1 MAEALRI
8 VFMGSPEFAV
18 ASLEMLAHSAH
29 KPVAV
34 VTGPDKRR
42 GRGNALSSTPV
53 KSCAQSHGI
62 PVIETDS
69 LKNPDTQAALADL
82 RPDLFVVVA
91 FKILPKSLL
100 EIPRIG
106 SVNVHAS
113 LLPKY
118 RGAAPIHWA
127 IVNGET
133 ETGVT
138 IFFLNEGIDTG
149 SIVHQAKT
157 PIGDSETTGDV
168 YQRLMHLGAEALLT
182 AVDQIW
188 KGEYALNP
196 QSEERSTPAP
206 KLFPDDA
213 LLSFEMSAS
222 QIRNR
227 VRGFNPS
234 PGAWVWLDGKK
245 LRIHSCEYIRIS
257 ECEGSDPLTIPLHD
271 EAVRFTTVQLEGR
284 SVQSA
289 DEFVRGYAGK
299 WVIEGKKQYI

>member
-1 MAEALRI
+1 MADPLRI
-8 VFMGSPEFAV
+8 VFMGSPDFAV
-18 ASLEMLAHSAH
+18 PSLEALCAGPHR
-29 KPVAV
+29 PVAV

-42 GRGNALSSTPV
+42 GRGTALSPTPV
-53 KSCAQSHGI
+53 KDAALRHGI

-69 LKNPDTQAALADL
+69 LKAPDVHEALADL

-91 FKILPKSLL
+91 FKILPKALL
-100 EIPRIG
+100 DMPRIG

-149 SIVHQAKT
+149 GILMQAKT
-157 PIGDSETTGDV
+157 PIGPEETTGDV
-168 YQRLMHLGAEALLT
+168 YRRLMHLGAETLASSIQ
-182 AVDQIW
+182 QIW
-188 KGEYALNP
+188 KGEYTLSP
-196 QSEERSTPAP
+196 QSEALASPAP
-206 KLFPDDA
+206 KLFPDDV
-213 LLSFEMSAS
+213 LLPLDLSAE
-222 QIRNR
+222 QIQRR

-245 LRIHSCEYIRIS
+245 LRVHSSKLMRK
-257 ECEGSDPLTIPLHD
+257 SDYDSSDRFQFMTPDGVI
-271 EAVRFTTVQLEGR
+271 RFTEVQLEGKAR
-284 SVQSA
+284 QSSQ
-289 DEFVRGYAGK
+289 DFMRGYVGQ

>member
-18 ASLEMLAHSAH
+18 PSLEMLALSEH
-29 KPVAV
+29 KPIAV

-42 GRGNALSSTPV
+42 GRGNTLSPTPV
-53 KSCAQSHGI
+53 KACALGHGI

-69 LKNPDTQAALADL
+69 LKDPVIHDTLAQL
-82 RPDLFVVVA
+82 NPDLFVVVA
-91 FKILPKSLL
+91 FKILPKVMLQ
-100 EIPRIG
+100 IPSIG

-149 SIVHQAKT
+149 GIVHQATT
-157 PIGDSETTGDV
+157 PIGADETTGDV
-168 YQRLMHLGAEALLT
+168 YHRLMHLGAEALHD
-182 AVDQIW
+182 AVEKIW
-188 KGEYALNP
+188 KGKYALRE
-196 QSEERSTPAP
+196 QSDERATPAP

-213 LLSFEMSAS
+213 LLSLDMTAT

-227 VRGFNPS
+227 VRGFSPT
-234 PGAWVWLDGKK
+234 PGAWLWLDGKK
-245 LRIHSCEYIRIS
+245 LRIHACEVIRLS
-257 ECEGSDPLTIPLHD
+257 ECDGSDPLSLPLKND
-271 EAVRFTTVQLEGR
+271 AIRFTSIQLEGR
-284 SVQSA
+284 SIQSA

>member
-18 ASLEMLAHSAH
+18 PSLEKLALSAH

-42 GRGNALSSTPV
+42 GRGNTLSPTPV

-69 LKNPDTQAALADL
+69 LKDPITQAALADL

-91 FKILPKSLL
+91 FKILPKALL
-100 EIPRIG
+100 EIPSIG

-138 IFFLNEGIDTG
+138 IFFLNEGVDTG
-149 SIVHQAKT
+149 GIVHQAVT
-157 PIGDSETTGDV
+157 PIGDEETTGDV
-168 YQRLMHLGAEALLT
+168 YHRLMHLGAEALMA

-188 KGEYALNP
+188 KNEYTLRP
-196 QSEERSTPAP
+196 QSDELATPAP

-213 LLSFEMSAS
+213 LLSFDQTAS

-227 VRGFNPS
+227 VRGFNPT

-257 ECEGSDPLTIPLHD
+257 ECDKHDPLCIPLTYD
-271 EAVRFTTVQLEGR
+271 AIRFTSVQLEGR

>member
-1 MAEALRI
+1 MADPLRI

-18 ASLEMLAHSAH
+18 PSLDALARGAH

-42 GRGNALSSTPV
+42 GRGNTLSPTPV
-53 KSCAQSHGI
+53 KACAQSHGI

-69 LKNPDTQAALADL
+69 LKDPDTQTALAALQ
-82 RPDLFVVVA
+82 PDLFVVVA
-91 FKILPKSLL
+91 FKILPKALL
-100 EIPRIG
+100 DLPSIG

-127 IVNGET
+127 VVNGET

-138 IFFLNEGIDTG
+138 VFFLNEGIDTG
-149 SIVHQAKT
+149 GIVLQRKT
-157 PIGDSETTGDV
+157 PIGENDTTGDV
-168 YQRLMHLGAEALLT
+168 YGRLMHLGAEALSD
-182 AVDQIW
+182 AVNRIW
-188 KGEYALNP
+188 IGEYTLVRQTDADA
-196 QSEERSTPAP
+196 SPAP
-206 KLFPDDA
+206 KLFPEDA
-213 LLSFEMSAS
+213 LLPLKASAS

-227 VRGFNPS
+227 VRGFNPN

-245 LRIHSCEYIRIS
+245 LRIHECEIIRIA
-257 ECEGSDPLTIPLHD
+257 ECTEGDPLSIPLAD
-271 EAVRFTTVQLEGR
+271 SAIRFTSVQLEGR
-284 SVQSA
+284 SKQSA
-289 DEFVRGYAGK
+289 DEFVRGYSGA